1 MVGQWWVNGES
12 IVGQWGG
19 QWWVNGGSMG
29 VNGGSMVGQWRVNG
43 GSTGDQWVL
52 NGESSMMGQW
62 GLAMEPHGLGKK
74 TYVGNGGWQ

>member
-1 MVGQWWVNGES
+1 MEGQRVINGYSMGRGSMEGS
-12 IVGQWGG
+12 MGGQWG
-19 QWWVNGGSMG
+19 V
-29 VNGGSMVGQWRVNG
+29 
-43 GSTGDQWVL
+43 

>member
-1 MVGQWWVNGES
+1 MG
-12 IVGQWGG
+12 GQWG
-19 QWWVNGGSMG
+19 V
-29 VNGGSMVGQWRVNG
+29 
-43 GSTGDQWVL
+43 